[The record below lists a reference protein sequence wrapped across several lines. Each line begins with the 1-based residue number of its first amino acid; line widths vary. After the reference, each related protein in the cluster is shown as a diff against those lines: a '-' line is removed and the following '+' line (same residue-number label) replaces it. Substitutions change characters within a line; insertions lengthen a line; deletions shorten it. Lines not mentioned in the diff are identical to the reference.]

1 MSNETNL
8 RQAYRY
14 QARETATETRAKPFS
29 PRPKPKHRNRNF
41 SPKIELETKILAS
54 RLGRTRNWPWNHRP
68 SRPRPR
74 DRDQEFDLET
84 SLFARLTSLNVW
96 ALGGRRTRT
105 HVSSKP
111 MNNLEC
117 LDYVGL
123 IRLTILQ
130 CACNVPAS
138 RYVIVQFPINDIA
151 NFCELEVYVRGTWAY
166 TTPPNIKRFSQL
178 FSLME
183 SVVNLQQTYV

>member
-14 QARETATETRAKPFS
+14 QAREIATETRAKPFS

-41 SPKIELETKILAS
+41 GPKIELETKILAS

-117 LDYVGL
+117 LDSLGSPSCSVPATYQRPDTL
-123 IRLTILQ
+123 SYNFPSTILRISANWRST
-130 CACNVPAS
+130 CAV
-138 RYVIVQFPINDIA
+138 RELILHHQILTDFH
-151 NFCELEVYVRGTWAY
+151 NFFHWWSG
-166 TTPPNIKRFSQL
+166 
-178 FSLME
+178 
-183 SVVNLQQTYV
+183 